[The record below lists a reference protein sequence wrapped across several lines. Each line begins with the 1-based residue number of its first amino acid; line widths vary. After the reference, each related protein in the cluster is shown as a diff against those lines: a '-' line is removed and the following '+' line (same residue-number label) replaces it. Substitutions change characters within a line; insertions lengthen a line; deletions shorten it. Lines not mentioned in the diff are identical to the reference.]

1 VTVRRFVATA
11 GRQNVDNQ
19 SMGRPPEPSII
30 RSTLRALL
38 QPRRLIPVVLV
49 SASLVAAQK
58 SFSRDPFAVPLGIL
72 MCLTFV
78 IVAPVSWRVLFPER
92 IDLRHGGVRLI
103 LYGAIGAGVVL
114 SMGFVAPRMLGMGRT
129 LLTAPSSVV
138 VCLALFLVGGF
149 GLARDIWLESSL
161 ARAEA
166 RADGHARDAE
176 RAQLMAL
183 RAHLDPHFLFNTL
196 NAIAEWCRED
206 GETAERAVVQLSAML
221 RTVLAGVRAPSWS
234 LGEELALMETLFSL
248 HRLRDPERL
257 KVDWHLPDPLPA
269 FVVPP
274 MLLLPLA
281 ENAVKHG
288 PAAGHRG
295 VIEVEVAVYAANR
308 QLVVTLRNPGAYGG
322 PRPGGS
328 GLEMVQRRLALAY
341 DGAAMLKISAVGD
354 STVAEVRLPLDRAP
368 AGSPT

>member
-1 VTVRRFVATA
+1 MR
-11 GRQNVDNQ
+11 
-19 SMGRPPEPSII
+19 
-30 RSTLRALL
+30 LL
-38 QPRRLIPVVLV
+38 
-49 SASLVAAQK
+49 
-58 SFSRDPFAVPLGIL
+58 
-72 MCLTFV
+72 
-78 IVAPVSWRVLFPER
+78 
-92 IDLRHGGVRLI
+92 

-114 SMGFVAPRMLGMGRT
+114 SMGLVAPRMLGMGRT
-129 LLTAPSSVV
+129 LLTAPPSVV

-206 GETAERAVVQLSAML
+206 GEMAERAVVQLSAML
-221 RTVLAGVRAPSWS
+221 RTVLAGVRAPSWP
-234 LGEELALMETLFSL
+234 LAEEIALIETLFSL
-248 HRLRDPERL
+248 HRLRDPE
-257 KVDWHLPDPLPA
+257 KVRASWRLPDPLPA
-269 FVVPP
+269 VAVPP

-295 VIEVEVAVYAANR
+295 VIEVEVAVDSALG
-308 QLVVTLRNPGAYGG
+308 QMVVTLRNPGAYGG
-322 PRPGGS
+322 PRAGGT
-328 GLEMVQRRLALAY
+328 GVEMVERRLALAY
-341 DGAAMLKISAVGD
+341 DGSAMLKISAAGD
-354 STVAEVRLPLDRAP
+354 TTVAEVRLPLDRP
-368 AGSPT
+368 PTGSPT